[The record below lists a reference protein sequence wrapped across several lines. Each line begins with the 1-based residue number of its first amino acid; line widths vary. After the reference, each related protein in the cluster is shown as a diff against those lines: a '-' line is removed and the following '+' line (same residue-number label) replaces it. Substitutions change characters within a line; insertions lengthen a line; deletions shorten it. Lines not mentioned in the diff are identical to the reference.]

1 MPPTSV
7 LVIESIPS
15 SSPPT
20 CDEEAPIGDEEA
32 KAV

>member
-1 MPPTSV
+1 MPPTSI

-20 CDEEAPIGDEEA
+20 CDDEVNLEGEEA

>member
-7 LVIESIPS
+7 LAIEFVPS

-20 CDEEAPIGDEEA
+20 CDEEATIGDEEA